1 MTKCPFCKGEL
12 SKKTVTHPQVY
23 RGKVYILENI
33 PAEVCSQCGEVLLRP
48 GVLEKIQQLIWSHT
62 QPKRTAEVPVYDL
75 AEIN

>member
-12 SKKTVTHPQVY
+12 RKKTVTHPQVY

-48 GVLEKIQQLIWSHT
+48 EVLEKIQQLIWSDAE
-62 QPKRTAEVPVYDL
+62 PKRLAEVAVYDL
-75 AEIN
+75 AEVK